1 MDHTLPTNTV
11 CSPLD
16 LGHPGVGNVRTTQR
30 TTQSVLALRAP
41 VLRGRT
47 GDRLHTLEEERRE
60 RRYAVNASESKQI
73 DILPWV
79 PEMSMDSLMLGSI
92 YSHVKKPLRIT
103 PSKYKTI
110 K

>member
-1 MDHTLPTNTV
+1 M
-11 CSPLD
+11 
-16 LGHPGVGNVRTTQR
+16 LGHSSCQNHSADDAVHACAKG
-30 TTQSVLALRAP
+30 P
-41 VLRGRT
+41 VLRGRMV
-47 GDRLHTLEEERRE
+47 DCLHTLKGERRE
-60 RRYAVNASESKQI
+60 RRYAVNTSESKQI

-110 K
+110 NKRKEAA